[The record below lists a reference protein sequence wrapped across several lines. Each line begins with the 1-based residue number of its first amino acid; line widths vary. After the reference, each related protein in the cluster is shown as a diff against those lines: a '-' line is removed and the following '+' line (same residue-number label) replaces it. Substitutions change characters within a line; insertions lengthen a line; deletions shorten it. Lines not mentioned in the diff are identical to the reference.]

1 MMNQMMKKM
10 NSKKAKGLRKL
21 AKQLVIDGKRPLT
34 EIDMWYKKM
43 KKAYKFEKG
52 QK

>member
-1 MMNQMMKKM
+1 MRAKKV
-10 NSKKAKGLRKL
+10 KELRKL
-21 AKQLVIDGKRPLT
+21 AKDLVINGKRPLT